1 MFTED
6 KINELNRK
14 ISECINCN
22 LYKTKN
28 NYVIGNG
35 SINSKIVFIGEA
47 PGFNE
52 DISGKPFVGK
62 AGKILDDLLLYIGL
76 KRENVYITNILKCRP
91 PNNRN
96 PTTDEINICT
106 KYLDDELS
114 IIKPKLIITLGN
126 FSSKFIFNKYKLK
139 FNKISDVHG
148 KIFSLDLNK
157 SNLYISPQYH
167 PAFAVYNPNN
177 IKIIKNDFKNIKDII
192 IKNYY

>member
-1 MFTED
+1 MITEY
-6 KINELNRK
+6 KIDELNRK
-14 ISECINCN
+14 ISSCNNCN
-22 LYKTKN
+22 LWKNKN

-62 AGKILDDLLLYIGL
+62 AGKILDELLLYIGL

-96 PTTDEINICT
+96 PTTDEIKICT

-114 IIKPKLIITLGN
+114 IIKPYLIITLGN

-139 FNKISDVHG
+139 FSKISDVHG
-148 KIFSLDLNK
+148 KIFSLNLIDT
-157 SNLYISPQYH
+157 NLYISPQYH

-177 IKIIKNDFKNIKDII
+177 IKIIKNDFKNIKNII

>member
-62 AGKILDDLLLYIGL
+62 AGKILDDLLVYIGL

-148 KIFSLDLNK
+148 KIFSLDFYNT
-157 SNLYISPQYH
+157 NLYISPQYH